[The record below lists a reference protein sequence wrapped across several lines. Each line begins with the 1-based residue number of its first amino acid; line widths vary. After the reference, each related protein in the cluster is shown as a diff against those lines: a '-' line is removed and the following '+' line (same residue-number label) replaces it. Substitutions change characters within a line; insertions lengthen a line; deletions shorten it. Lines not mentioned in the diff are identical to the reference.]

1 MPTSA
6 KIISQKIC
14 LVGDFGVGKTSL
26 IRQFV
31 DRQFSDTYLSTV
43 GVKIS
48 RKVVSIL
55 DSLDNLPENNL
66 PENNL
71 PENHLPE
78 KTKQIQLIV
87 WDIEGSTRFQA
98 IAPSYLQGSK
108 GALIVADVTRDS
120 SLDNLKTHVQLFQSI
135 NPKSSL
141 LIALNKV
148 DLLENNIRNDL
159 IKSISVQFAELN
171 ISIHLTSAK
180 TGEGVDHIFQ
190 TLASQI
196 LSN

>member
-1 MPTSA
+1 MHSSS

-14 LVGDFGVGKTSL
+14 LIGDFGVGKTSL

-55 DSLDNLPENNL
+55 DPLDNLSEEP
-66 PENNL
+66 
-71 PENHLPE
+71 
-78 KTKQIQLIV
+78 KQIQLIV

-120 SLDNLKTHVQLFQSI
+120 SIQNLETHVKLFQSI

-148 DLLENNIRNDL
+148 DLLENNARDTL
-159 IKSISVQFAELN
+159 IKSISAQFAELK

-180 TGEGVDHIFQ
+180 TGEGVDDIFQ
-190 TLASQI
+190 TLASQM
-196 LSN
+196 LPT

>member
-1 MPTSA
+1 MHSPS
-6 KIISQKIC
+6 KMISQKIC
-14 LVGDFGVGKTSL
+14 LIGDFGVGKTSL

-55 DSLDNLPENNL
+55 DSLGNLPESI
-66 PENNL
+66 
-71 PENHLPE
+71 
-78 KTKQIQLIV
+78 KQVQLIV

-98 IAPSYLQGSK
+98 IAPSYLQGAK

-120 SLDNLKTHVQLFQSI
+120 SIENLKTHVQLFQSI

-148 DLLENNIRNDL
+148 DLLEKSARDHL
-159 IKSISVQFAELN
+159 IKSISGQFADLN

-180 TGEGVDHIFQ
+180 TGEGVDNIFQ
-190 TLASQI
+190 TLAGQM